1 MYFCNIIR
9 EKVNNSNIDKWEKK
23 LKFLSLNN
31 LQRKNLKR
39 YEVDDLNEYI
49 NLIKY
54 SIDNPSKLE
63 TT

>member
-49 NLIKY
+49 NLIKD
-54 SIDNPSKLE
+54 SIDNH
-63 TT
+63 